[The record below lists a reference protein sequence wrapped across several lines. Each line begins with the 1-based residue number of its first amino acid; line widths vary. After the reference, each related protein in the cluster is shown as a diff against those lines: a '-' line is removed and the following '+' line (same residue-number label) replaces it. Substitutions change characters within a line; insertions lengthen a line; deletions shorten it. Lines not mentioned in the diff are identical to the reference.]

1 MRILPLLIW
10 TLMWG
15 SGILSAQDKVYYK
28 KNKTDNWKVTE
39 INPQYMKAVDA
50 VDPELGY
57 SITPSNV
64 LFVFNKAGDF
74 LVIPDMYDKKKNVDR
89 NIKNFFKKGKSV
101 FNDYD
106 KIITD
111 ENEIIICNYLSD
123 DAKRVNYVV
132 NKKNFSI
139 SKSEVALIVFKSG
152 EHRILTSFEKAHKV
166 LNVIQDKYS
175 ELALTNYDEKTAVS
189 DSAVASKDPAADS
202 TNTPPLVG
210 PPGKSGSTGAATSQE
225 LPPATL
231 SKLQDKAKTNIRQLG
246 DYIQMICQKD
256 SDPDEVSKTIDQ
268 ALALFVDDA
277 KIEVS
282 SLNRTDVIQYK
293 IKDYLIRL
301 GMLKYDK
308 VIIQWSKIQYTSMLR
323 KGPDGLYYGTVE
335 FEQRF
340 LGVSGDNQTYEDITR
355 KTVEV
360 VLRPYERNTG
370 GGTTIEWDV
379 FLGDIGVTVTKHA

>member
-1 MRILPLLIW
+1 MRKLQLLIW
-10 TLMWG
+10 TLMWA
-15 SGILSAQDKVYYK
+15 SGILSAQDKIYYK

-39 INPQYMKAVDA
+39 INPQYIKAVDA
-50 VDPELGY
+50 SDSETGY
-57 SITPSNV
+57 SITPSDV

-74 LVIPDMYDKKKNVDR
+74 LVIPDMYDKKKNVER
-89 NIKNFFKKGKSV
+89 NTKNFFKKGKSV

-111 ENEIIICNYLSD
+111 ENEIIICKYLSD
-123 DAKRVNYVV
+123 DAKRVNYMA
-132 NKKNFSI
+132 NSKNLSI

-152 EHRILTSFEKAHKV
+152 EHRILSPVEKVYKV

-175 ELALTNYDEKTAVS
+175 ELALTDYDEKAAEK
-189 DSAVASKDPAADS
+189 DSALAATATPDS
-202 TNTPPLVG
+202 AKLPELEG
-210 PPGKSGSTGAATSQE
+210 PPARSGASSVSASQE

-231 SKLQDKAKTNIRQLG
+231 LKLQDKAKTNIRQLG
-246 DYIQMICQKD
+246 DYIQIICQKD
-256 SDPDEVSKTIDQ
+256 SDPDEVSKTIGQ
-268 ALALFVDDA
+268 ALALFVDGA

-282 SLNRTDVIQYK
+282 SLNRTNVIQYN

-308 VIIQWSKIQYTSMLR
+308 VIIQWSKIQYTSTLR

-340 LGVSGDNQTYEDITR
+340 MGISGDNQTYEDITR

>member
-1 MRILPLLIW
+1 MRKLHLLIW

-15 SGILSAQDKVYYK
+15 SGILSAQDKIYYK

-39 INPQYMKAVDA
+39 INPQYIKAVDA
-50 VDPELGY
+50 ADPEVAY
-57 SITPSNV
+57 STTPSNV
-64 LFVFNKAGDF
+64 LFVFNKSGDF
-74 LVIPDMYDKKKNVDR
+74 LVVPDMYDKKRNVDR
-89 NIKNFFKKGKSV
+89 NIKNFFKKGKAV

-123 DAKRVNYVV
+123 DAKNVKYVA
-132 NKKNFSI
+132 NKKNISI
-139 SKSEVALIVFKSG
+139 SKSDVALIVFKSG
-152 EHRILTSFEKAHKV
+152 EHRILASVEKTYKV
-166 LNVIQDKYS
+166 LNAIQDKYS
-175 ELALTNYDEKTAVS
+175 ELALTNYDEKTALS
-189 DSAVASKDPAADS
+189 DSALASTNPAADS
-202 TNTPPLVG
+202 TSTPPLAG
-210 PPGKSGSTGAATSQE
+210 PPGKSGTSAATSQQ
-225 LPPATL
+225 LPAATL
-231 SKLQDKAKTNIRQLG
+231 SRLQDKAKTNIRQLG
-246 DYIQMICQKD
+246 DYIQLICQKD

-268 ALALFVDDA
+268 ALALFVEDA

-282 SLNRTDVIQYK
+282 SLNRTNVIQYK

-340 LGVSGDNQTYEDITR
+340 LGISGDNQTYEDITR